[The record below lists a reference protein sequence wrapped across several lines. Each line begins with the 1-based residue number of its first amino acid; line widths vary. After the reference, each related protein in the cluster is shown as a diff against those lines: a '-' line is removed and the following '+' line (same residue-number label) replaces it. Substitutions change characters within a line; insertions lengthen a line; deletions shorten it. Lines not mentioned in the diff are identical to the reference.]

1 MKYELD
7 TSEILVVLAS
17 RIRWIDG
24 EVSQYPVLSL
34 CSSDGADLLVS
45 SVKFC
50 KYLVVADIVIDV
62 VALHVF
68 LNYISSGYTLL
79 TPDGEGLVLL

>member
-24 EVSQYPVLSL
+24 GVLQYPVLGL
-34 CSSDGADLLVS
+34 CSSDGADLLAS
-45 SVKFC
+45 SVKLC
-50 KYLVVADIVIDV
+50 KYLVVANIVIDV

-68 LNYISSGYTLL
+68 LNHVSAGYTLL